1 MQTIHAK
8 FTGCLCLAAALFLTE
23 VPLVLAAA
31 PAAPAV
37 QSAAAVHPAA
47 VQRIRLQWEA
57 IPGAVKYRVVL
68 LRGAADTPDNVVW
81 SRSDAFV
88 NGYEIDAAALGAD
101 RDGYYWKVCPLN
113 YSGIEIGPYT
123 APQPLKAAVVNPPA
137 PAPTTE
143 FSQMAYAPLYPVYS
157 WIPFRGAVSYEV
169 RVYRRGS
176 SSRVADKLIRDLTTT
191 DCSLYDDA
199 GYTWGGTYYWQ
210 VQAKDADGNALGG
223 WSESWDFQVTS
234 PVKVAALGD
243 SITHGGG
250 VISVPP
256 GYRLYDWETYSE
268 VPVKNLGYSGN
279 TVEAMD
285 ERFERDVLPFAP
297 RVLIIMGGVNN
308 YRAGDSAWSIIHMMA
323 VMRDKCNSYG
333 IIPVFA
339 TVTPINPDRMA
350 RTGTI
355 SAPADGWL
363 LQQQRLNDWLRSQPY
378 AVDVTAGLTDS
389 RGWLRADYTT
399 DGLHPDQQ
407 GKKLIG
413 EAISRYLL
421 HTFPYMDLLGTAA
434 KKTASP
440 QHLSASKL

>member
-123 APQPLKAAVVNPPA
+123 APQPLKAAVANPPA

-191 DCSLYDDA
+191 DCSIYDDA

-210 VQAKDADGNALGG
+210 VQAKD
-223 WSESWDFQVTS
+223 
-234 PVKVAALGD
+234 
-243 SITHGGG
+243 
-250 VISVPP
+250 
-256 GYRLYDWETYSE
+256 
-268 VPVKNLGYSGN
+268 
-279 TVEAMD
+279 
-285 ERFERDVLPFAP
+285 
-297 RVLIIMGGVNN
+297 
-308 YRAGDSAWSIIHMMA
+308 
-323 VMRDKCNSYG
+323 
-333 IIPVFA
+333 
-339 TVTPINPDRMA
+339 
-350 RTGTI
+350 
-355 SAPADGWL
+355 
-363 LQQQRLNDWLRSQPY
+363 
-378 AVDVTAGLTDS
+378 
-389 RGWLRADYTT
+389 
-399 DGLHPDQQ
+399 
-407 GKKLIG
+407 
-413 EAISRYLL
+413 
-421 HTFPYMDLLGTAA
+421 
-434 KKTASP
+434 
-440 QHLSASKL
+440 